1 MVQPFNN
8 EDRVKPITA
17 ISCGLALSLAAASA
31 RAGGDVEGVVTAVD
45 GADLYLDIGDARG
58 ATDGAE
64 VELWRT
70 VRTTHP
76 VTRAVVSDRFRI
88 GTLKLAQVR
97 PKLSLGHVDGKPDH
111 PPMVG
116 DVVIL
121 HGSGEA
127 GRPALP
133 PPATPPKETK
143 PIKGPPQNE
152 PPTKPDAAP
161 PPLPAH
167 VGPAARTEADDV
179 ADLVRGL
186 SGDGIAPRILAYERF
201 ARAHP
206 GSPYARPLLEEAQAL
221 RQLLKPAGEASTV
234 APSAKPRFEPPSAGA
249 LGAPMD
255 LAVGLDP
262 KVQGAI
268 LHHRRAGD
276 TTYASITMNR
286 AGPGYFQGRIPKLSG
301 SAAEYFIE
309 AVDAQ
314 GSAEAVVGS
323 APEPKAFVVRDTG
336 IHPVRDANI
345 YSAAVLTDYAVF
357 NLKRDNDTTF
367 QTEGTFGVRFRDEG
381 LRALRTGFGV
391 YRGKGGSLDELD
403 VQGLSGRSVGL
414 TYGHLEGEY
423 AFTDSFSAIARAIVG
438 LGDRGVS
445 PGAQGFVRIGSD
457 RKTNLALGGEVLGL
471 VGLRGIVQL
480 EWNTIPNVPILLRSE
495 VTNQPAGS
503 SANPDPAQ
511 STRSGE
517 VGARAIVQAGYRW
530 PFRLTT
536 SVRLSYQGRTINH
549 AGPGAGA
556 AVSYEW

>member
-1 MVQPFNN
+1 M
-8 EDRVKPITA
+8 KPITA
-17 ISCGLALSLAAASA
+17 ISCGLAASLASASA
-31 RAGGDVEGVVTAVD
+31 WAGGDVEGVVTAVD

-58 ATDGAE
+58 AEDGAV

-70 VRTTHP
+70 VRTIHP

-121 HGSGEA
+121 HRSGGGDA
-127 GRPALP
+127 SGLG
-133 PPATPPKETK
+133 PPATTLKETK
-143 PIKGPPQNE
+143 PKKE
-152 PPTKPDAAP
+152 PPPKEPPAKPSTPEAP
-161 PPLPAH
+161 PVPLPVPPTNA
-167 VGPAARTEADDV
+167 PPSQRTEADDV
-179 ADLVRGL
+179 ADLVRGV
-186 SGDGIAPRILAYERF
+186 SGDGIAPRILAYERY

-206 GSPYARPLLEEAQAL
+206 SSPYARSLLEEAQAL
-221 RQLLKPAGEASTV
+221 RQLLKPAGEAPAV
-234 APSAKPRFEPPSAGA
+234 AAGAKPLFEPPSAGA

-255 LAVGLDP
+255 LAIGLDP

-268 LHHRRAGD
+268 LHHRNAGD

-301 SAAEYFIE
+301 RAAEYFIE
-309 AVDAQ
+309 AVDAK
-314 GSAEAVVGS
+314 GNSEAVVGS
-323 APEPKAFVVRDTG
+323 APEPKAFAVRDMG
-336 IHPVRDANI
+336 VHPTRDPNI

-357 NLKRDNDTTF
+357 NLKRNNDTTF

-457 RKTNLALGGEVLGL
+457 RKTNLSLGGEVLGL

-480 EWNTIPNVPILLRSE
+480 EWNTIPNVPIVLRSE

-503 SANPDPAQ
+503 SASPDPTQ

-530 PFRLTT
+530 PFHLTT

>member
-1 MVQPFNN
+1 M
-8 EDRVKPITA
+8 
-17 ISCGLALSLAAASA
+17 
-31 RAGGDVEGVVTAVD
+31 EGVVTAVD

-58 ATDGAE
+58 ASDGAV

-70 VRTTHP
+70 IRTTHP
-76 VTRAVVSDRFRI
+76 VTHAVVSDRFRI
-88 GTLKLAQVR
+88 GTLRLAQVR
-97 PKLSLGHVDGKPDH
+97 PKLSLGRVDGKPDH

-121 HGSGEA
+121 HGSGDADRA
-127 GRPALP
+127 GVAP
-133 PPATPPKETK
+133 PPPPTLKETK
-143 PIKGPPQNE
+143 PPRKEPTPKEPSGPEVPS
-152 PPTKPDAAP
+152 PA
-161 PPLPAH
+161 LP
-167 VGPAARTEADDV
+167 GPAPAGPSQRTEADDV

-186 SGDGIAPRILAYERF
+186 SGDGVAPRILAYERY

-221 RQLLKPAGEASTV
+221 RQLLKPAGDAPAV
-234 APSAKPRFEPPSAGA
+234 AAAKPLFDGPSAGA

-255 LAVGLDP
+255 LAIGLDP

-268 LHHRRAGD
+268 LHHRNAGD

-286 AGPGYFQGRIPKLSG
+286 AGPGYFQGRIPKLTG
-301 SAAEYFIE
+301 RAAEYFIE
-309 AVDAQ
+309 AVDAK
-314 GSAEAVVGS
+314 GNTEAVVGS
-323 APEPKAFVVRDTG
+323 APEPKAFAVRDMSV
-336 IHPVRDANI
+336 HAARDPNV
-345 YSAAVLTDYAVF
+345 YSAAALTDYAVY
-357 NLKRDNDTTF
+357 NLKRNNDTTF

-403 VQGLSGRSVGL
+403 VQGLAGRSVGL

-423 AFTDSFSAIARAIVG
+423 AFTESFSAIARAIVG

-480 EWNTIPNVPILLRSE
+480 EWNTIPNVPIVLRSE

-503 SANPDPAQ
+503 SASPDPTR

-517 VGARAIVQAGYRW
+517 IGARAIVQAGYRW
-530 PFRLTT
+530 PFHLTT